1 MKTPTAK
8 LSSNGQIVIP
18 SKIRASMGLRP
29 GVKFFVS
36 ENAGEIVLKSIKD
49 NIFQKGTDLPKIAD
63 TSEEP
68 VKSDASLVE

>member
-18 SKIRASMGLRP
+18 RKIRASMGLKP
-29 GVKFFVS
+29 GTKFLVS
-36 ENAGEIVLKSIKD
+36 ENAGEIVLKPIKD
-49 NIFQKGTDLPKIAD
+49 NISQKGADLSRIAN

-68 VKSDASLVE
+68 AKSDTSLVE

>member
-1 MKTPTAK
+1 MKNSTAK

-18 SKIRASMGLRP
+18 RKIRASMGLKP
-29 GVKFFVS
+29 GTKFLVS
-36 ENAGEIVLKSIKD
+36 ENVGEIILKPIKD
-49 NIFQKGTDLPKIAD
+49 NISQGSADMPKIAD

>member
-18 SKIRASMGLRP
+18 RKIRASMSLKP
-29 GVKFFVS
+29 GVKFLVS
-36 ENAGEIVLKSIKD
+36 EIAGEIVLKPIKD
-49 NIFQKGTDLPKIAD
+49 NISQEGVDLPQIAD

-68 VKSDASLVE
+68 TKSDTSLVE